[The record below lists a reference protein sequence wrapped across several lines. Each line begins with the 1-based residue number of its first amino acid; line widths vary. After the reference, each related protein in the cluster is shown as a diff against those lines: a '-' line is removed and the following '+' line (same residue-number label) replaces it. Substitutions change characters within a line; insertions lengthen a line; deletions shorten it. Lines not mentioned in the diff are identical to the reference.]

1 MALSKI
7 ELAKLKKATA
17 VLMCQ
22 DRQKL
27 LVRFPF
33 TGGFLM
39 RMEFVPVRDCRL
51 RTAATDG
58 ERIFMD
64 IAFCSKL
71 STDERLFVMAHEVW
85 HCVLMHMLRC
95 QTRDPSAFNVA
106 TDMEVNRMLKKE
118 GLKAPDWCLMAKRE
132 WDELSAEEIYE
143 HLRKKP
149 EPPKS
154 SQGEKAPGVYV
165 PGAQGTDKQDGD
177 GIGGGKQFDKH
188 IYGGEAACAARPLY
202 HGAQNNNTVTDQ
214 WGEVGFDNDYAPR
227 ITKEL
232 SDKIRERIVAVAQ
245 QIERTRGT
253 IPAHLASVVRAALRP
268 QIRWQEVLAQFVT
281 SCYGGSRRWLPP
293 NRRHISQGLYLQ
305 SSRKERLQA
314 AVAIDTSG
322 STTADLPQ
330 FFSELTS
337 LLNTFGDYELTVIQC
352 DCEIQNVEKFDDCN
366 PFHSPEWNTYG
377 HGGTDF
383 RPPFVYVAEH
393 PEIEPSCL
401 IYITDGCG
409 PAPDNP
415 PPYPVLWL
423 LTGDGEKP
431 APWGHELRLRISR

>member
-1 MALSKI
+1 MALSEL
-7 ELAKLKKATA
+7 ELAKLKKQTA
-17 VLMCQ
+17 AVMCQ

-64 IAFCSKL
+64 IAFCSTL
-71 STDERLFVMAHEVW
+71 SADERLFVMAHEVW

-118 GLKAPDWCLMAKRE
+118 GLKPPSKCLMPKAE

-143 HLRKKP
+143 RVRKR
-149 EPPKS
+149 PK
-154 SQGEKAPGVYV
+154 QGMQEQDVRGV
-165 PGAQGTDKQDGD
+165 DMQDGD
-177 GIGGGKQFDKH
+177 GIGSDKQFDKH
-188 IYGGEAACAARPLY
+188 IYSSTSSGEDD
-202 HGAQNNNTVTDQ
+202 TIVVTDQ
-214 WGEVGFDNDYAPR
+214 WGEVGFDKDYAPL

-232 SDKIRERIVAVAQ
+232 ADKIRERIVAVAQ

-253 IPAHLASVVRAALRP
+253 IPEHLANIVRAALRP

-337 LLNTFGDYELTVIQC
+337 LLNTFGDYELTVMQC
-352 DCEIQNVEKFDDCN
+352 DCEIQNVEKFDAYN
-366 PFHSPEWNTYG
+366 PFHPTDWKAYG

-393 PEIEPSCL
+393 SEIEPSCL

-415 PPYPVLWL
+415 PPYPVLWI
-423 LTGDGEKP
+423 LTGDCEKP
-431 APWGHELRLRISR
+431 APWGWDLRLRQS